1 MDTDEFSEMA
11 WDIIVRA
18 SRVSDTL
25 KAELGMMSNKY
36 NSEDEWLQRVRN
48 HLKGI
53 IHAPEKY
60 VDYWNLKEEEG
71 ITPEEMKNLAESL
84 LRQSEIL
91 LITPSNERGTRE

>member
-18 SRVSDTL
+18 ARISDTL

-36 NSEDEWLQRVRN
+36 NNEDEWLQGVRN

-53 IHAPEKY
+53 INAPEEY
-60 VDYWNLKEEEG
+60 VDYWNLQEEEG

-84 LRQSEIL
+84 LCQSEIL